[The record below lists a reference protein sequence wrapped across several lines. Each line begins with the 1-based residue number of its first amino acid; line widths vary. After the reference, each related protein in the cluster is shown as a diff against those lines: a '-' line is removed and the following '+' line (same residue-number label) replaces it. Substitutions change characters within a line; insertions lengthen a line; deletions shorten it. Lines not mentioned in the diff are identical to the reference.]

1 MGPAGGVAPLQYKL
15 RRAPA
20 PQCSLAS
27 PLHGKLQSESEAV
40 VPPFDMTFPQS
51 YITNHVIRITEKGE
65 KKSMHGM
72 TLKIQLTTFLAIFN
86 TGVDKVPRV
95 AVIHAIL
102 DSHVRRIRIAGR
114 RERACRDI
122 VPNL

>member
-1 MGPAGGVAPLQYKL
+1 
-15 RRAPA
+15 
-20 PQCSLAS
+20 
-27 PLHGKLQSESEAV
+27 
-40 VPPFDMTFPQS
+40 
-51 YITNHVIRITEKGE
+51 
-65 KKSMHGM
+65 MHMDGIE
-72 TLKIQLTTFLAIFN
+72 TLLTTFLAIFN

-102 DSHVRRIRIAGR
+102 DGHVRGVRIAGG